1 MPKKCNDCGCG
12 VVSSTPQGMYYCPRC
27 DKDKSEKDVS
37 TVIVFDIIT
46 EDVGTLAEKLVYE
59 AATYD
64 GDGHVLLGY
73 RSTIIR
79 GFWLSEEEAI
89 TAVTEE
95 LEKKWKQDEQD

>member
-1 MPKKCNDCGCG
+1 MPKKCADCGCG
-12 VVSSTPQGMYYCPRC
+12 VMSGTSQGMYYCPRC

-46 EDVGTLAEKLVYE
+46 ESIGTLARNFVYE
-59 AATYD
+59 SVTRD

-79 GFWLSEEEAI
+79 GFWLSKEEAI

-95 LEKKWKQDEQD
+95 LEKEWKRDE